1 MASSSYSI
9 RALMAF
15 TSLARDNL
23 GNAYLTSFFASGAW
37 DKARLHHSIKAYQN
51 AEKDETMKL
60 NPDLYYNCAT
70 AYKYLEN
77 YESAIRGFE
86 AAALK
91 DPALRADIEVQKI
104 INLLDKLENAMKVPS
119 VTIWQLQQWQSHQ
132 SKESS
137 LEAVVEEIGSCRCR
151 GGQVKLFHKKATIS
165 ILSGGLNKTVAVVC
179 KVVLWIRHDD
189 DAPLTFGI
197 I

>member
-1 MASSSYSI
+1 
-9 RALMAF
+9 
-15 TSLARDNL
+15 
-23 GNAYLTSFFASGAW
+23 
-37 DKARLHHSIKAYQN
+37 
-51 AEKDETMKL
+51 MKL

-77 YESAIRGFE
+77 YESALRGFE

-104 INLLDKLENAMKVPS
+104 INLLDKLENATKFQLAHNSYLLS
-119 VTIWQLQQWQSHQ
+119 VSNTSLRSPWRMRQWNKILQWQLQQWQSHQ